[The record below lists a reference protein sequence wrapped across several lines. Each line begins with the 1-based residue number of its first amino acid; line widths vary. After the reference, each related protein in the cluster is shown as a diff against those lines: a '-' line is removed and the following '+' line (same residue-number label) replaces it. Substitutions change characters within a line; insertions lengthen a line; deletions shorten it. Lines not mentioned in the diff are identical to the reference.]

1 MAERPLET
9 KLMESLDAGHLRAG
23 APVFAKVMY
32 DWNSPGCHLRAG
44 STVSGRVV
52 AAQGHRQGAQP
63 PSLTILFERADCN
76 GDKAASFGLVLFSV
90 IGAVAQTEAS
100 GMVDSGGLFGSVS
113 APLHLQGGGSATG
126 SAAPPP
132 AYDPTKDMSLR
143 SAASE
148 KPKEAAPGQVSNLRN
163 VSMTVGTG
171 LEGGSVLTTT
181 GRGLRVERESE
192 MVLLPRPTPTPT
204 GLARK
209 ELPPA
214 ENLTRATSPFPEPNS
229 STARVDAVP
238 PPAPDETEVCTGTC
252 MVVGGEG
259 STLGKAGAGARLAL
273 DGFGFV
279 PHENREFT
287 AFPYESALVYLDASH
302 LLFTFDPHDLRR
314 RAGDSLRPDAMH
326 TIRAVLVNPST
337 RQVDRIVNWTVLG
350 EGQHVWPAGNGRIL
364 ARVGHDLRLYGNG
377 LNLIAARTFP
387 GTMAWVSVSPAGKMV
402 AVGILEERHTA
413 ALHEEL
419 AHVTGREP
427 EEGIR
432 VHLLD
437 SDLKTIFE
445 TEQRSVEGQPV
456 LSATGEVRASLGH
469 GRRWTIRETR
479 VDRSEHKVAEV
490 ISGCELEM
498 DTTISG
504 YVFVVGCSMSP
515 LTNWYRML
523 RMDGHTVLKG
533 KGSSQD
539 VEQAV
544 SASSADGRFAVR
556 VVKARRSMANG
567 ASFHKDDLSGE
578 QINVFD
584 VQEGRRLA
592 AIALA
597 AVPLSV
603 QSFALSP
610 TGKQVA
616 VLGSGEIL
624 FYDLPK

>member
-1 MAERPLET
+1 
-9 KLMESLDAGHLRAG
+9 MESLDAGHTRPG

-32 DWNSPGCHLRAG
+32 DWESPGCHLRAG

-52 AAQGHRQGAQP
+52 AVQGHRQGAEP

-76 GDKAASFGLVLFSV
+76 DEKAASFGLVLFSV
-90 IGAVAQTEAS
+90 IGAVAQTEAA
-100 GMVDSGGLFGSVS
+100 GMVDAGGLFGSIS
-113 APLHLQGGGSATG
+113 APLHLQGAGPATG

-132 AYDPTKDMSLR
+132 AYDPSKDMSLGR
-143 SAASE
+143 AAAD
-148 KPKEAAPGQVSNLRN
+148 KPKEAAPGQVLNLRN
-163 VSMTVGTG
+163 VSMAVGTG

-192 MVLLPRPTPTPT
+192 MVLLPRPKPLPAT
-204 GLARK
+204 LAGK
-209 ELPPA
+209 EPPA
-214 ENLTRATSPFPEPNS
+214 AASTAHAVATTPEPTS
-229 STARVDAVP
+229 SRTRVEATP
-238 PPAPDETEVCTGTC
+238 PPAPDETEVCMGSC
-252 MVVGGEG
+252 MVVGGG
-259 STLGKAGAGARLAL
+259 DGTALDKAGAGARLAL
-273 DGFGFV
+273 AGLGFV

-287 AFPYESALVYLDASH
+287 VFPYESALLYVDASH

-314 RAGDSLRPDAMH
+314 RAGDALRPDAAH
-326 TIRAVLVNPST
+326 TIRAVLVNPLT
-337 RQVDRIVNWTVLG
+337 RQIDRIVNWTVLG
-350 EGQHVWPAGNGRIL
+350 EGQHVWAAGNGRIL
-364 ARVGHDLRLYGNG
+364 AKVGHDLRLYDNG
-377 LNLIAARTFP
+377 LHLIAARTFP

-402 AVGILEERHTA
+402 AVGMLEERHTA

-437 SDLKTIFE
+437 ADLKTIFE

-479 VDRSEHKVAEV
+479 VDRSQHKIAEV
-490 ISGCELEM
+490 VSGCEPEL
-498 DTTISG
+498 DTTIPG

-544 SASSADGRFAVR
+544 SASSSDGRFAIR
-556 VVKARRSMANG
+556 VVKARRSLANG

-603 QSFALSP
+603 QSFAMSP